1 MKKTSRRAAVVRL
14 PRKVVTTLGD
24 LISAAYDAADGFGA
38 QKLERAAVLLSSSPL
53 ARRMNRQLRFVR

>member
-1 MKKTSRRAAVVRL
+1 MKKTSRRAAVIQL

-24 LISAAYDAADGFGA
+24 LISAAYEAADGFGT
-38 QKLERAAVLLSSSPL
+38 QKMERAALLLSSSPL